1 LRVTGGDE
9 LALELLSDLLVAKSD
24 PSTLRKGAEIAKK
37 HLNASELARN
47 LSEAALQISRDH
59 TESD

>member
-1 LRVTGGDE
+1 

-24 PSTLRKGAEIAKK
+24 PSTLRKGAEVATK

-47 LSEAALQISRDH
+47 LSEAALQISHDH
-59 TESD
+59 AESD